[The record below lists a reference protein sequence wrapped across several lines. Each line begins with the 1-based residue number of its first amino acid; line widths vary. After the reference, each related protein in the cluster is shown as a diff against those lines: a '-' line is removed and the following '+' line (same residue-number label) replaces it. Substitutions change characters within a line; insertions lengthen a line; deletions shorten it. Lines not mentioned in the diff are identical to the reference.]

1 MKKFLDLPL
10 VVDSLTIEQQSF
22 LEIHVTR
29 ALVKDWCL
37 CLQLLQEGL
46 IESFIFRH
54 NSLESRRL
62 VEFRLETVSQSN
74 VKEIS
79 NRIMI
84 SFTNRDLDCIRHFS
98 LRYYRDGVAEVDHID
113 IETSGD
119 TYNGYI
125 TILVEESVPPVSP
138 DEAKRRLNIE

>member
-10 VVDSLTIEQQSF
+10 VVDSLTIEQQSS
-22 LEIHVTR
+22 LRIHIPRTI
-29 ALVKDWCL
+29 VKDWSL
-37 CLQLLQEGL
+37 CLQLLLENL
-46 IESFIFRH
+46 IDSFIFRH
-54 NSLESRRL
+54 NSLESRRI

-79 NRIMI
+79 NRII
-84 SFTNRDLDCIRHFS
+84 IGFTTRDLDFIRHFF

-113 IETSGD
+113 IETCGD
-119 TYNGYI
+119 TYSGYI

-138 DEAKRRLNIE
+138 DEASRRFNMK